1 MTTLAKSRTAA
12 ALAGMAWLLVAC
24 GGAAAP
30 AEVPPSAPLT
40 ASTAAV
46 SEPAP
51 DAPLDL
57 ADDSATVPVLDA
69 AETKPDDGPGAPA
82 LKRTAYAAASATPP
96 SLWRALSDAERQTVE
111 AGLAVWNKP
120 DRLGMACVHCH
131 ASPDAFELAAFNFS
145 RADLARRDAVHVS
158 PVDSDALFSMIE
170 VMRRAYQLNGRLLD
184 PSTDRPFQ
192 PGGDGFKPG
201 QPLPGATAAE
211 RDAAFG
217 AELMA
222 KLPELMGG
230 RIDSVEK
237 ARAAKAALEEVY
249 SRRALRV
256 PVAFPRLSE
265 DIERGADRGHMND
278 WMSELPLAAADAAGE
293 QALQALQ
300 SAYIAEPSEM
310 NLWALYRAIAKLTPA
325 PGLPQ
330 DKNLVKLARM
340 KRLAGLLMTHDLRQ
354 RAAGLPSFLAKPT
367 GLRPLQSAETGL
379 RGYVTNPFRAV
390 GDMGDFTT
398 LKELQNLPSVIT
410 DRLTVLHPDRN
421 TNLKKHSE
429 TMTVDWW
436 LMGTIMDPAVNVD
449 RNAYWLGRLNR
460 MEGGEDKLYP
470 LMKVFTWTRQHLY
483 QGYDS
488 TSVASGG
495 SIAFDHPDHFIM
507 NFGFASAEHRALYQR
522 FMANAWRL
530 HYWLTLDVAQQ
541 RCDSGKGGALKGMLP
556 GDEENRD
563 EENAVT
569 DWLLATE
576 PQHAAEDRALVQL
589 ARAKAAESQ
598 RGCGAE
604 PAAAGGT
611 GLKAELFDNPLAQGT
626 PVNVRVEPAID
637 FSRRDTAPPY
647 TCTPTARGSV
657 RWTGQIVPR
666 YSENHRFPLYTKN
679 KVRSF
684 TVGGE
689 PIKRQGRNSLKVTA
703 GQPLAVV
710 IELEQT
716 RSCIDAQLYWM
727 STRQAFEIIPTAQL
741 LPQ

>member
-1 MTTLAKSRTAA
+1 MTTLVGRQTAA
-12 ALAGMAWLLVAC
+12 VLASAAWLLVAC
-24 GGAAAP
+24 GGATAP
-30 AEVPPSAPLT
+30 ADAPINT
-40 ASTAAV
+40 PTAAV
-46 SEPAP
+46 SEAAS
-51 DAPLDL
+51 DAPIDL
-57 ADDSATVPVLDA
+57 ADDSATVPALDA
-69 AETKPDDGPGAPA
+69 ADAKDDDGLGAPS
-82 LKRTAYAAASATPP
+82 LKRNAYAAASATPP
-96 SLWRALSDAERQTVE
+96 SIWRALSDTELQTVQ

-184 PSTDRPFQ
+184 PATDRPFQ

-201 QPLPGATAAE
+201 QPLPGNTAAE

-222 KLPELMGG
+222 KLPELMGD
-230 RIDSVEK
+230 RIDSIEK

-265 DIERGADRGHMND
+265 DIERGADRGHLND
-278 WMSELPLAAADAAGE
+278 WMSELPLSAADAAGE

-300 SAYIAEPSEM
+300 SAYLAEPSEM

-330 DKNLVKLARM
+330 DKLLVKMARM

-367 GLRPLQSAETGL
+367 GLRPLQSAQTGL
-379 RGYVTNPFRAV
+379 RGYPVNPFRAV
-390 GDMGDFTT
+390 GDAGDFAT
-398 LKELQNLPSVIT
+398 LQGLQSLPSVIT
-410 DRLTVLHPDRN
+410 DRLTALHPDRN

-460 MEGGEDKLYP
+460 MESGEDKLYP
-470 LMKVFTWTRQHLY
+470 LMKVFMWTRQHLY
-483 QGYDS
+483 QGYDN

-495 SIAFDHPDHFIM
+495 SMAFDHPDHFIM

-522 FMANAWRL
+522 FTANAWRL
-530 HYWLTLDVAQQ
+530 HYWLTLDTAQQ
-541 RCDSGKGGALKGMLP
+541 RCAQGKGGVLGGMLP
-556 GDEENRD
+556 GQTEQRD
-563 EENAVT
+563 EENMVT
-569 DWLLATE
+569 EWLLATE

-611 GLKAELFDNPLAQGT
+611 GLKAELFDNPLVQGT
-626 PVNVRVEPAID
+626 PVNVRTEPVID

-666 YSENHRFPLYTKN
+666 YSETYRFRIYTKN
-679 KVRSF
+679 KVRTF

-689 PIKRQGRNSLKVTA
+689 PIQREGRNSLKVTA
-703 GQPLAVV
+703 GQLLPVV

-716 RSCIDAQLYWM
+716 RNCIDAQLYWM
-727 STRQAFEIIPTAQL
+727 SARQAFEIIPTAQL